1 MKLTWDINDPKLP
14 QEPKHFDAF
23 QEWPDGYVR
32 LIYSSEE
39 KNAQRHLSGWAMR
52 NTNNHNCQIL
62 KKSCLGVV
70 LCARSCALPGGARLQ
85 LRPAICDKARQK
97 QQKKACP
104 NCNSALELIPCRGHS
119 GYPVT
124 NFWRLDGK
132 AIFFQA
138 KGVHDHPR
146 PESKLEAE
154 ARRSAIKKQM
164 SSYHHSQKKRSLNS
178 EAGRHPDSSG
188 YTNNLQN
195 FHCMDGPERVGIFT
209 DTNFSIPAQSYP
221 SLQNTDLYKAPY
233 DSASFQ
239 EDQLSPYPK
248 CPNPRIY
255 MPMPCSYEFGV
266 PTFISS
272 GSYPTFYKDLPSPV
286 IDADPLSLNGSH
298 YSSVTT
304 HDKSFDNPGR
314 HYGLKTAWGKTSSG
328 DRSDYG
334 QTATS
339 APHPY
344 CSGDYPCRYSPSPAP
359 MAPPLQTVITTT
371 TKVSYQAYKPPALKY
386 SDNLCDVKNIQS
398 YTHVAENIS
407 GAVYSGMKIQE
418 DFGMIKSALLYQHDS
433 IPTKPKPAEGVE
445 NYRYGLPLGNSF
457 AEHEGQALRFDS
469 AEY

>member
-14 QEPKHFDAF
+14 QEPKHFDTF

-32 LIYSSEE
+32 FIYSSDE

-70 LCARSCALPGGARLQ
+70 VCARSCALPGGARLQ

-164 SSYHHSQKKRSLNS
+164 SFSHHSQKKRPLNS
-178 EAGRHPDSSG
+178 EVGRYHDNGG
-188 YTNNLQN
+188 YTSNIQNLP
-195 FHCMDGPERVGIFT
+195 CMDALERVGIIT
-209 DTNFSIPAQSYP
+209 DTNFSIPAQSNS
-221 SLQNTDLYKAPY
+221 SLQNADLYKVSY
-233 DSASFQ
+233 DSATFQ
-239 EDQLSPYPK
+239 EDQLLPYPK

-255 MPMPCSYEFGV
+255 VPRPCSYEFGV
-266 PTFISS
+266 PTFMSS
-272 GSYPTFYKDLPSPV
+272 SPYPAFYKDLTGPT
-286 IDADPLSLNGSH
+286 IDGNPLSLSGTH
-298 YSSVTT
+298 YNATT

-314 HYGLKTAWGKTSSG
+314 HYGLKPAWGKTGGG

-334 QTATS
+334 QMQMTTN
-339 APHPY
+339 HPY
-344 CSGDYPCRYSPSPAP
+344 YGADYPCRYSLSPSPI
-359 MAPPLQTVITTT
+359 APPLQTVITTT
-371 TKVSYQAYKPPALKY
+371 TKVSYQAYKPSALKY
-386 SDNLCDVKNIQS
+386 SDDLCDMKNLQS
-398 YTHVAENIS
+398 YSHVAENVS
-407 GAVYSGMKIQE
+407 GAIYSGMKIQE
-418 DFGMIKSALLYQHDS
+418 DFGMIKSALLYQHDPV
-433 IPTKPKPAEGVE
+433 PTKSEPAEAVE
-445 NYRYGLPLGNSF
+445 TYRYGQPLGNSYD
-457 AEHEGQALRFDS
+457 EHEGQILRFES
-469 AEY
+469 TEY